1 MGSVICRSL
10 TMLLRFAVLLS
21 LACRAVVPAPAMP
34 VPRIALAG
42 LDDGLL
48 WKFANVELQSG
59 EVHTGQIVG
68 VYNEAKFMWNPTE
81 HSTISVFSCIDAS
94 LTFSDFS
101 VQPGADNSIFSVSTL
116 DIASIRLRGN
126 QPPNQVEYRAYLRQ
140 HGYTFTEVPVEGEIW
155 ISGGWSGYH
164 TWEDGRGNYAWDIG
178 ALNNNM
184 MSYSN
189 YGTRNQDFEVWGKS
203 VVLPMAGKVV
213 TVQRDEI
220 DNAPDVNAAVEVE
233 DAADGSEVDLQELP
247 QNMIEVVVGET
258 GNSGTT
264 YVPHMHVVFGFTDHN
279 NRFWSLPIEWAN
291 VQHRILLPYPT
302 GYAYGPSHHHNY
314 LFPKKGWLVSK

>member
-1 MGSVICRSL
+1 
-10 TMLLRFAVLLS
+10 
-21 LACRAVVPAPAMP
+21 
-34 VPRIALAG
+34 
-42 LDDGLL
+42 
-48 WKFANVELQSG
+48 
-59 EVHTGQIVG
+59 
-68 VYNEAKFMWNPTE
+68 
-81 HSTISVFSCIDAS
+81 
-94 LTFSDFS
+94 
-101 VQPGADNSIFSVSTL
+101 VSTL

-247 QNMIEVVVGET
+247 QNMIEVEVGGAGSPFLLRLIHFKQSTIPDTITVGRQVVAGTVVGET